1 MTEVQSYRVLAS
13 HDGFETRVYPDHFLV
28 SVDAEGDIAGSGSRA
43 FGQLAGFIAGANHD
57 RESIAMT
64 APVTQAKTP
73 DGYRVSFVMPAK
85 MEFPPVP
92 LSPDLTVEAVS
103 GVSRVAM
110 QFSGTASEKRFL
122 KMAEKL
128 KTKCAAIGIRVNS
141 EPIFARYN
149 GPWTPGPLRRN
160 EVMFDLLHN

>member
-1 MTEVQSYRVLAS
+1 MLKS
-13 HDGFETRVYPDHFLV
+13 HDGFETRSYPDHFLASIEV
-28 SVDAEGDIAGSGSRA
+28 EGDIAASGNKA
-43 FGQLAGFIAGANHD
+43 FGQLAGFISGANHD
-57 RESIAMT
+57 REAIAMT
-64 APVTQAKTP
+64 APVTQAKTAA
-73 DGYRVSFVMPAK
+73 GYRVSFVMPAE

-92 LSPDLTVEAVS
+92 LSPDLKIEAVS

-110 QFSGTASEKRFL
+110 KFSGTASEKRFL
-122 KMAEKL
+122 KMADTLREK
-128 KTKCAAIGIRVNS
+128 CQQAGIKITS